1 MKQMLGIINLDGEQD
16 LFQELTYFRCG
27 ASLPY
32 AGKYRLIDFVLS
44 NMVHAGITS
53 IAVFVRK
60 KYRSLMDHLGNGRA
74 WDLDRKKG
82 GVFILPP
89 DWNDPTD
96 YSKGDL
102 QHFHNNMDFFHRGS
116 AEYVLFADS
125 QHICH
130 IDFREVLDSHIA
142 SGADVTVVFKRMD
155 PAEEHK
161 GCYRLTVDDGGNVL
175 EFSKDEFNPHIFMNM
190 YVLRKDLMLDLVRHC
205 IARGAEDFLR
215 DGIIGQ
221 LPSLKVKGYAFTG
234 LLQTINSVESYY
246 KHSISLLRP
255 EIHRELFLARHPI
268 YTKVKDTAPTK
279 YMEQARVDNSLI
291 ANGCVIAGQV
301 ESSILFRGVR
311 VGEGATV
318 KNSIIMQRC
327 TLGKGAYLENV
338 ILDKDVTVTDNQ
350 RLIGSPS
357 RPYAIPKRKTI

>member
-1 MKQMLGIINLDGEQD
+1 MLGIINLDGEQD

-32 AGKYRLIDFVLS
+32 AGKYRLIDFVMS
-44 NMVHAGITS
+44 NMVHAGITD

-60 KYRSLMDHLGNGRA
+60 KYRSLMDHLGNGRE

-96 YSKGDL
+96 HSKGDL
-102 QHFHNNMDFFHRGS
+102 QHFHNNMDFFHRGR
-116 AEYVLFADS
+116 ADYVLFTDS
-125 QHICH
+125 QQICQ
-130 IDFREVLDSHIA
+130 IDFRAVLDSHIA
-142 SGADVTVVFKRMD
+142 SGADVTVVYKRME
-155 PAEEHK
+155 PAEEHRT
-161 GCYRLTVDDGGNVL
+161 CYRLTVDDHGNVL
-175 EFSKDEFNPHIFMNM
+175 EFTKDEFNPNIFMNM
-190 YVLRKDLMLDLVRHC
+190 YVLRKDLLLELVRRC
-205 IARGAEDFLR
+205 IAHDADNFLR

-221 LPSLKVKGYAFTG
+221 LPSLKVKAWAFDG

-246 KHSISLLRP
+246 KHSISLLQP
-255 EIHRELFLARHPI
+255 EIHRELFLAGNPI
-268 YTKVKDTAPTK
+268 YTKVKDTAPAK
-279 YMEQARVDNSLI
+279 YLDEAAVDNSLI
-291 ANGCVIAGQV
+291 ANGCVIAGHV
-301 ESSILFRGVR
+301 ENSILFRGVR
-311 VGEGATV
+311 VEEGATV

-338 ILDKDVTVTDNQ
+338 ILDKDVTVTDHQ

>member
-1 MKQMLGIINLDGEQD
+1 MNKMLGIINLDGEQD

-32 AGKYRLIDFVLS
+32 AGKYRLIDFVMS
-44 NMVHAGITS
+44 NMVHAGITD

-60 KYRSLMDHLGNGRA
+60 KYRSLMDHLGNGRE

-96 YSKGDL
+96 HSKGEL
-102 QHFHNNMDFFHRGS
+102 QHFHNNMDFFLRGK
-116 AEYVLFADS
+116 ADYVLFADS
-125 QHICH
+125 QQICH
-130 IDFREVLDSHIA
+130 IDFGKVLDSHIA
-142 SGADVTVVFKRMD
+142 SGADVTVVYKRME
-155 PAEEHK
+155 PAEEHRP
-161 GCYRLTVDDGGNVL
+161 CYRLTLDDDGNVL
-175 EFSKDEFNPHIFMNM
+175 EFSMDEFNPNIFMNM
-190 YVLRKDLMLDLVRHC
+190 YVLRKDLMLELVRHC
-205 IARGAEDFLR
+205 IAHGAENFLR
-215 DGIIGQ
+215 DGIIAQ
-221 LPSLKVKGYAFTG
+221 LATLKVKAYAFTG
-234 LLQTINSVESYY
+234 MLQTINSIESYY
-246 KHSISLLRP
+246 KHSISLLQP
-255 EIHRELFLARHPI
+255 DIYRELFHGGNPI

-279 YMEQARVDNSLI
+279 YMDQAKVDNSLI
-291 ANGCVIAGQV
+291 ANGCVIAGNV
-301 ESSILFRGVR
+301 ENSILFRGVR
-311 VGEGATV
+311 VEEGATV

-338 ILDKDVTVTDNQ
+338 ILDKDVTITDNQ